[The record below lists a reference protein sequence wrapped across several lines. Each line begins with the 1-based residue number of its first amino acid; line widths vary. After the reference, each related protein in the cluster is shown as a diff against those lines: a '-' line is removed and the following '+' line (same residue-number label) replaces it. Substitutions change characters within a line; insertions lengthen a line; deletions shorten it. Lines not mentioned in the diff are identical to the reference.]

1 MKSFLNNNMLCGRY
15 KNKSITYVLDV
26 NRKYLEWAVN
36 NNIKF
41 TTNDDVIKDL
51 KQYFIDHPIVYLNDS
66 DSNLYN
72 CKGCHSQKMKVDK
85 GSYTFCINCYKDYGE
100 KNNLKRY

>member
-1 MKSFLNNNMLCGRY
+1 MLCGRY
-15 KNKSITYVLDV
+15 KNKTITYVLDV

-51 KQYFIDHPIVYLNDS
+51 KQYFNDNPIVYLNDS
-66 DSNLYN
+66 KTNLYN
-72 CKGCHSQKMKVDK
+72 CKGCHSQK
-85 GSYTFCINCYKDYGE
+85 
-100 KNNLKRY
+100 

>member
-1 MKSFLNNNMLCGRY
+1 MLCGRY

-51 KQYFIDHPIVYLNDS
+51 KQYFIDHPVVYLNDS

-72 CKGCHSQKMKVDK
+72 CKGCHSQKMKDDK
-85 GSYTFCINCYKDYGE
+85 AYTFCINCYKDYGE